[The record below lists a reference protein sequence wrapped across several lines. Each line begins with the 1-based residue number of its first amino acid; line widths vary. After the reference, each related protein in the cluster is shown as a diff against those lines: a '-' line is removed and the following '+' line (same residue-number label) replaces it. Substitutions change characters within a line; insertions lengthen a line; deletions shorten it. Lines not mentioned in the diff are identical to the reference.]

1 MSAKHQQQ
9 SRAVADSHADAANA
23 SALPLYTSQSQQPP
37 SAPTSANA
45 PLSSGPFVD
54 AGIYRY
60 ERNRKSHEFFSPGP
74 HRYDTA
80 QQLRMTM
87 QCATVAV
94 LAVWRLT
101 AVMVRMCCGCSTE
114 RTVRAPSAIFNLAS
128 TIIGGGILSL
138 PYAFDKCGLVLAVV
152 FMVVSAVASNF
163 SLYVI
168 VSCSRR
174 GGATT
179 YEEIVRK
186 ALGPKAGLITVT
198 LLVLLTFLTMVAYV
212 ILMKDLVGSLGEQ
225 FLFARAISV
234 AEKNFL
240 TIACVAFISPVLF
253 ARSMDALRYTS
264 IFSLMSVFL
273 LAVAITIRA
282 VKSLENPEES
292 VVGIGSTEL
301 VQEPVPLKLFPT
313 NWRDPVFAF
322 PIISISFLCHF
333 NVLPVYRELH
343 KPTRHRLKKI
353 VSATMLSTW
362 AFYMVVSTMGYL
374 YAYRL
379 PGGVKDDILNNFR
392 TNDALINVGRLG
404 LLITIMMNLP
414 LIMQPCRMNT
424 IRLGKY
430 VSGFVKTWHSK
441 AQNGE
446 DIALL
451 TTPTAHH
458 EAVTPAV
465 SHANQN
471 VIHAALTISLV
482 SGAVALALVLPGVAV
497 VWNMVGSTVGILISY
512 VLPCVSYILIR
523 KNRPTSDR
531 RKLTAWVILVV
542 SSAMCVACTL
552 QSFKLM

>member
-1 MSAKHQQQ
+1 M
-9 SRAVADSHADAANA
+9 
-23 SALPLYTSQSQQPP
+23 
-37 SAPTSANA
+37 
-45 PLSSGPFVD
+45 
-54 AGIYRY
+54 
-60 ERNRKSHEFFSPGP
+60 
-74 HRYDTA
+74 
-80 QQLRMTM
+80 
-87 QCATVAV
+87 
-94 LAVWRLT
+94 
-101 AVMVRMCCGCSTE
+101 CSTE

-138 PYAFDKCGLVLAVV
+138 PYAFEKCGLVLAFV
-152 FMVVSAVASNF
+152 FMIVSAMASNF

-225 FLFARAISV
+225 FLFARAIST
-234 AEKNFL
+234 AEKNVL
-240 TIACVAFISPVLF
+240 AIVCVAFISPVLF

-264 IFSLMSVFL
+264 IFSLFAVFL

-282 VKSLENPEES
+282 VKALEADPGASGATAEEPAS
-292 VVGIGSTEL
+292 I
-301 VQEPVPLKLFPT
+301 KLFPS

-353 VSATMLSTW
+353 VSATMFSTW
-362 AFYMVVSTMGYL
+362 AFYMVVATMGYL

-392 TNDALINVGRLG
+392 IDDALINVGRLG
-404 LLITIMMNLP
+404 LLVTIMMNLP

-430 VSGFVKTWHSK
+430 VSGFVKTWRSPSRS
-441 AQNGE
+441 GE

-451 TTPTAHH
+451 TTPTALP

-465 SHANQN
+465 PYVSQN
-471 VIHAALTISLV
+471 VVHIALTVGLIG
-482 SGAVALALVLPGVAV
+482 GAVALALVLPGVAV

-523 KNRPTSDR
+523 QNRPNSDH
-531 RKLTAWVILVV
+531 RKVTAWAILVV
-542 SSAMCVACTL
+542 SSVMCVACTL
-552 QSFKLM
+552 QSFQLL